1 MWNPYLP
8 LSKQS
13 KRIST
18 VISLVGV
25 LIIWSILSGFN
36 IVGPDKLP
44 SPKAVAE
51 ACISLSWSEKPQ
63 EKIFEKSLEQL
74 SITVQDQE
82 VLSAERC
89 QEICVPLYDDARI
102 TSVQECEIDW
112 KDAEYPKG
120 ILWCKT
126 ERTGGQ
132 SLLFEATYWSVSRV
146 LLATIATLLI
156 GLPIGIIMGAST
168 RINALLSPIV
178 DPLRSTPV
186 VAILPILVI
195 WLGIGEMMKIAFLVL
210 GAIVFL
216 IPMVRDAMQAVP
228 QTYWISARDLGA
240 TEWECVSRAVL
251 PMAMPRIADA
261 IIASVSIMWTYITVA
276 EYVNAERGL
285 GQLIQ
290 NAKRFSAMDQ
300 VFVGIIV
307 IVALALIT
315 YQGMVWIKTRLY
327 PWESEL

>member
-8 LSKQS
+8 LSKAT

-18 VISLVGV
+18 FGSLLFV
-25 LIIWSILSGFN
+25 LITWSLLSGLN
-36 IVGPDKLP
+36 IIGSNKLP
-44 SPKAVAE
+44 SPWDVGKAFGT
-51 ACISLSWSEKPQ
+51 LTWSESKQ
-63 EKIFEKSLEQL
+63 EKTAEKSLSELSLSLEENDPLPVEQCSEVCL
-74 SITVQDQE
+74 PLFEDSQITNIE
-82 VLSAERC
+82 
-89 QEICVPLYDDARI
+89 
-102 TSVQECEIDW
+102 ECEIDW
-112 KDAEYPKG
+112 KDTQYPDG

-126 ERTGGQ
+126 SVLEGQ

-146 LLATIATLLI
+146 FLATLATLLI
-156 GLPIGIIMGAST
+156 GLPLGILMGSST
-168 RINALLSPIV
+168 KINAILSPIV

-195 WLGIGEMMKIAFLVL
+195 WLGIGEVMKIAFLVL

-216 IPMVRDAMQAVP
+216 IPMVRDALQAVP

-240 TEWECVSRAVL
+240 TEWESVQKAVL

-276 EYVNAERGL
+276 EYVNAEKGL

-315 YQGMVWIKTRLY
+315 YQLMVKLKQNLY

>member
-8 LSKQS
+8 LSAKT

-18 VISLVGV
+18 VVSIFSVIL
-25 LIIWSILSGFN
+25 LWSMLSGLK
-36 IVGPDKLP
+36 IVGSDKLP
-44 SPKAVAE
+44 APWEVASAFSQLAWGE
-51 ACISLSWSEKPQ
+51 SIQKRTEERSLRETDLKL
-63 EKIFEKSLEQL
+63 EVGASLPL
-74 SITVQDQE
+74 
-82 VLSAERC
+82 ERC
-89 QEICVPLYDDARI
+89 NEVCIPIFDEPAPTKID
-102 TSVQECEIDW
+102 ECEVDW
-112 KDAEYPKG
+112 TDKKHPEG
-120 ILWCKT
+120 ILWCQTAVK
-126 ERTGGQ
+126 EKQ
-132 SLLFEATYWSVSRV
+132 SLLAEATYWSVSRV
-146 LLATIATLLI
+146 FLATLATLLI
-156 GLPIGIIMGAST
+156 GLPIGILMGAST
-168 RINALLSPIV
+168 RINALLSPLV
-178 DPLRSTPV
+178 DPLRSTPI
-186 VAILPILVI
+186 VAVLPILVI
-195 WLGIGEMMKIAFLVL
+195 WLGIGETMKIAFLVL

-240 TEWECVSRAVL
+240 SELEAVTRAVL

-300 VFVGIIV
+300 VFVGIMV
-307 IVALALIT
+307 IVALALVT
-315 YQGMVWIKTRLY
+315 YQSMVWLKQRLY